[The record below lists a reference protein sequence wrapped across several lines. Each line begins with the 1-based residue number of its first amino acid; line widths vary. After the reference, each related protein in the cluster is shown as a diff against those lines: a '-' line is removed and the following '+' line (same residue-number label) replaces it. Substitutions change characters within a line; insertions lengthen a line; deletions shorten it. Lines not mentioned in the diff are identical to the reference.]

1 VVSFCDFKCQA
12 LYNPRIYISGLLR
25 PIVFFYYVLF
35 SMKSRLF
42 WGSFLHGMVTSTQNQ
57 KTTKAFYSSAR
68 GKSASLLVFIAT
80 QKKYSLDS

>member
-1 VVSFCDFKCQA
+1 
-12 LYNPRIYISGLLR
+12 
-25 PIVFFYYVLF
+25 
-35 SMKSRLF
+35 MKSRLF